1 MFENSKI
8 SGIFKKNKN
17 FIFSLFFILLVLLI
31 INYLFNMY
39 KNSSSYMINKFVPSE
54 KTKIIDFT
62 KFNDFPLTLE
72 EEMVEKMAPP
82 VYTKETENLEY
93 KPILENNHNAAS
105 IDM

>member
-1 MFENSKI
+1 MFKLNDLI
-8 SGIFKKNKN
+8 SFFKKNNN
-17 FIFSLFFILLVLLI
+17 FLLSLFFLLISLLV
-31 INYLFNMY
+31 INYLFNLY
-39 KNSSSYMINKFVPSE
+39 KNSSSYMIKKFVPSE

-93 KPILENNHNAAS
+93 KPILDNNHNAAS